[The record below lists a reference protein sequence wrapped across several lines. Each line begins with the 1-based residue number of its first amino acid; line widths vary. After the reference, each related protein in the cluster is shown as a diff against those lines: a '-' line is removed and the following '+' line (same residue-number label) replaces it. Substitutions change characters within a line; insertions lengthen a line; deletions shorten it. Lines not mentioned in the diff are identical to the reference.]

1 MTRSGRW
8 LSLLLTIVAT
18 VAGLALLTTQ
28 PAAAGSRHRTL
39 SYVAL
44 GDSYAAGQ
52 GAGAYRNACLQSR
65 FGYPALLDRKTK
77 ASLRADATCT
87 GATTSDVISDQVLSL
102 DRRVRLVTLT
112 VGGNDLD
119 VAGVAAACAPGPS
132 APGPSAPGPSAECQ
146 GAIDA
151 ALALL
156 APQPGG
162 SVLAGRLA
170 TTYATVAAAAP
181 RAQILV
187 TGYPYLF
194 EPPDPNAPNAPT
206 ILAINNATTALNT
219 TIRASVGA
227 AAAAGAN
234 IVFVDVTAGFD
245 GHGIGSP
252 HPYFVTTGP
261 DAFHPTAKGYRVY
274 ATALRE
280 ALTRS

>member
-1 MTRSGRW
+1 MTRPGRW

-18 VAGLALLTTQ
+18 VTGLVLLTTQ
-28 PAAAGSRHRTL
+28 AAAADSRHRTL

-65 FGYPALLDRKTK
+65 FGYPALLDRRTK

-119 VAGVAAACAPGPS
+119 VAGVAAACAPRPS
-132 APGPSAPGPSAECQ
+132 APGPSAACQ
-146 GAIDA
+146 AAIDA

-156 APQPGG
+156 APRPGG
-162 SVLAGRLA
+162 SVLAGRLT

-194 EPPDPNAPNAPT
+194 EPPDPTDPT

-234 IVFVDVTAGFD
+234 IDYVDVTTGFD

-280 ALTRS
+280 ALARS